1 MNSKSIIWIFMV
13 VGSSIGS
20 FIPALWGDG
29 FLSMTSVLL
38 SGIGGIAGIWFG
50 FKLTN

>member
-1 MNSKSIIWIFMV
+1 MV
-13 VGSSIGS
+13 VGSTIGS

-29 FLSMTSVLL
+29 LLSMSSILL
-38 SGIGGIAGIWFG
+38 TGVGGIAGIWFG